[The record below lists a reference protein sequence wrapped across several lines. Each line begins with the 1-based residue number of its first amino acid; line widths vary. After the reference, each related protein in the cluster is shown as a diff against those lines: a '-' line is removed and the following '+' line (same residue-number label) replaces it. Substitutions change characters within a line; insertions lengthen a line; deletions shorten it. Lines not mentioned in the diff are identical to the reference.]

1 MAPFED
7 VNATRVARSSK
18 AHIPTAIDTDYT
30 DPSLILIPSSISRAA
45 ATDCR
50 VAVRDVPN

>member
-1 MAPFED
+1 MAPFGD

-18 AHIPTAIDTDYT
+18 AHSPAAIDTDYT
-30 DPSLILIPSSISRAA
+30 DFSLILIPSSISRIAA
-45 ATDCR
+45 NDCR